1 MEERKVRENWDV
13 QAFIEEQI
21 EKIKKQVGTGRVLCA
36 LSGGV
41 DSAVSATLVHKAVG
55 DQLTCIFVDHGFMRK
70 NEPQQVEETFKKQ
83 FGMNLIMVDA
93 AERFLAQVEGIADP
107 ETKRKRIGHEF
118 IRVFEEEGKKLG
130 KFDFLVQ
137 GTIYP
142 DVIESGNNGEDGI
155 KAHHNVGG
163 LPEEMEFELVEPVR
177 ELYKDEVREVGRA
190 LGLPE
195 TIVGR
200 HPFPGPGLAVRVT
213 GAITRER
220 LNALREADAIVVEEI
235 RKAGLYDKLWQC
247 FAIMPDTRSTGIKDG
262 KRTYAWPIIIRAVE
276 SIDAMTAKWVY
287 LPYEV
292 LDRISQRITTEV
304 EHVNRVALDITNKPF
319 GTIEWE

>member
-1 MEERKVRENWDV
+1 MEQRQERKNWDV
-13 QAFIEEQI
+13 QAFINDEIAKVKQ
-21 EKIKKQVGTGRVLCA
+21 QVGQGRVLCA

-41 DSAVSATLVHKAVG
+41 DSAVAAAIVHKAVG
-55 DQLTCIFVDHGFMRK
+55 DQLTCVFVDHGFMRK
-70 NEPQQVEETFKKQ
+70 NEPQQVEDTFKKQ

-93 AERFLAQVEGIADP
+93 ADRFLAQVEGIADP

-118 IRVFEEEGKKLG
+118 IKVFDEEGKKLG
-130 KFDFLVQ
+130 KFNFLVQ

-142 DVIESGNNGEDGI
+142 DVIESGKNGQGGV

-163 LPEEMEFELVEPVR
+163 LPEDMEFELVEPLR

-195 TIVGR
+195 VIVGR
-200 HPFPGPGLAVRVT
+200 QPFPGPGLAVRCT
-213 GAITRER
+213 GAITKER
-220 LNALREADAIVVEEI
+220 LEALREADAIVTEEI
-235 RKAGLYDKLWQC
+235 RKAGLYDSLWQS
-247 FAIMPDTRSTGIKDG
+247 FAVLPDVRSVGVTNGQ
-262 KRTYAWPIIIRAVE
+262 RTYAWPIIIRAVV
-276 SIDAMTAKWVY
+276 SKDAMTAKWAD
-287 LPYEV
+287 LPYEL

-304 EHVNRVALDITNKPF
+304 PMVNRVALDITNKPA